1 MEHGQMIR
9 VLRQMRDALD
19 SRRAGPD
26 NGDALV
32 GELVQISVGIAAGV
46 SVVPSTGVEGVPFEA
61 VDAGDPGKFRPVQRP
76 IGHDYESRAHPIV
89 AVGGNDPSALVFIP
103 GDRFDRGL
111 KAGVAIEIEL
121 FADATRVGQD
131 FRREGVLLLRDV
143 AGLLEQRQIYVRL
156 NIALRTGI
164 AVPVP
169 GAAEVATFLDDADIL
184 HTGLAQ
190 TRAGKEASEAA
201 ADDQNVN
208 RVGQRRASES
218 RRDVGIIDVV
228 AVVALH
234 FDVLFIAVG
243 ADAFVAL
250 LAILGAQQFGVEVE
264 FLSTIAGGWR
274 FVSVAHCG
282 NSQIVLMPGK

>member
-1 MEHGQMIR
+1 MIR
-9 VLRQMRDALD
+9 VLRQTGDALER
-19 SRRAGPD
+19 RRAGPD
-26 NGDALV
+26 KGVRLV
-32 GELVQISVGIAAGV
+32 GALVQISVGIAGGV

-111 KAGVAIEIEL
+111 KTGVAIEIEL
-121 FADATRVGQD
+121 FADAARVSQD
-131 FRREGVLLLRDV
+131 FRRKRILLFRDV
-143 AGLLEQRQIYVRL
+143 AGLLEQRQIYVRFDIPL
-156 NIALRTGI
+156 PTRLT
-164 AVPVP
+164 VPVP
-169 GAAEVATFLDDADIL
+169 AAPHVATFLDDADIL

-208 RVGQRRASES
+208 RVRYRRASES

-228 AVVALH
+228 AGFALH
-234 FDVLFIAVG
+234 FAVL
-243 ADAFVAL
+243 
-250 LAILGAQQFGVEVE
+250 
-264 FLSTIAGGWR
+264 
-274 FVSVAHCG
+274 FVSVG
-282 NSQIVLMPGK
+282 G

>member
-1 MEHGQMIR
+1 MIR

-61 VDAGDPGKFRPVQRP
+61 VDA
-76 IGHDYESRAHPIV
+76 
-89 AVGGNDPSALVFIP
+89 
-103 GDRFDRGL
+103 
-111 KAGVAIEIEL
+111 
-121 FADATRVGQD
+121 
-131 FRREGVLLLRDV
+131 
-143 AGLLEQRQIYVRL
+143 
-156 NIALRTGI
+156 
-164 AVPVP
+164 
-169 GAAEVATFLDDADIL
+169 ATFLDDADIL
-184 HTGLAQ
+184 HPGLAQ

-208 RVGQRRASES
+208 RVGQRRASET

-282 NSQIVLMPGK
+282 NSQLVLMSGKRTETFGALPKWGKVSSKTEMTKLLFPAHSIGLPDALENLIELVASCENRNGLLPLTTAELKSSQ